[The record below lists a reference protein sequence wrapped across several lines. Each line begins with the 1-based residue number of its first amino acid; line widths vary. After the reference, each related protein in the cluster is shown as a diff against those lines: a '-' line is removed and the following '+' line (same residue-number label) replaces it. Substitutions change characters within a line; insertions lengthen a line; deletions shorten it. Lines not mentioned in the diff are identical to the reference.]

1 MFLVLLSYENIAASS
16 NKKYYLNYFYCRGV
30 GVVDERGRLKKKILA
45 DERFSI
51 IFFFKIKLFL

>member
-30 GVVDERGRLKKKILA
+30 GVVDERGRLKKKNLG
-45 DERFSI
+45 R
-51 IFFFKIKLFL
+51 